1 MARSETGG
9 HQEVQQMPK
18 NAIDALMTDHREVEE
33 LFSKVQAGGPEKD
46 VVEKI
51 VRELSIH
58 DAIERELLYPLVREK
73 IPSEGEGL
81 AEHSLDEHEAV
92 ARLLADIEKANDSE
106 RATLL
111 NELMTDVKK
120 HVAEEESQV
129 FPKLRTVTTESEL
142 MELGQRLE
150 DAKKRAPTHPHPHAP
165 RSGAG
170 AKVAGM
176 AAGAMDRMRDAS

>member
-1 MARSETGG
+1 
-9 HQEVQQMPK
+9 MPK
-18 NAIDALMTDHREVEE
+18 NAIDLLMTDHREVEG
-33 LFSKVQAGGPEKD
+33 LFSKAQAGSPAKD

-73 IPSEGEGL
+73 IPSEGERL
-81 AEHSLDEHEAV
+81 AEHSLDEHETV

-106 RATLL
+106 RRSLL
-111 NELMTDVKK
+111 TELMSDVKE
-120 HVAEEESQV
+120 HVAEEESKI

-142 MELGQRLE
+142 MELGEKLA

-176 AAGAMDRMRDAS
+176 AAGVMDKMRDAS